1 TEPNA
6 EVTIQD
12 KDGKVIG
19 TGKADAEGNYKI
31 TVSPSQTN
39 GDDVYVTAKDESGNV
54 SGRTPAPTPDTTA
67 PDAPTAVLNED
78 GSQITGTGEPGS
90 TIEVKDQDGNV
101 IGTAEVGE
109 DGNYVV
115 ELSPAQ
121 NSGED
126 LTVNATDK
134 AGNVSPDVIINTPDT
149 TAPDAPTAVLNED
162 GSQITGTGEPGSSI
176 EVKDQDGNVIGT
188 AEVGEDGNYVVELS
202 PAQNSGEDLTVNAT
216 DKAGNV
222 SPDVIINTPD
232 TTAPD
237 APTAVLNE
245 DGSQITGT
253 GEPGSTIEVKDQ
265 DGNVIGTAE
274 VGEDGNYVV
283 ELSPAQNS
291 GEDLTVNATDKAG
304 NVSPDVIIS
313 TPDTTAPD
321 APTAVLNE
329 DGSQITG
336 TGEPGSTIEVKDQD
350 GNVIGTAEV
359 GEDGNYVVELSP
371 AQNS

>member
-1 TEPNA
+1 
-6 EVTIQD
+6 
-12 KDGKVIG
+12 
-19 TGKADAEGNYKI
+19 
-31 TVSPSQTN
+31 
-39 GDDVYVTAKDESGNV
+39 
-54 SGRTPAPTPDTTA
+54 
-67 PDAPTAVLNED
+67 
-78 GSQITGTGEPGS
+78 
-90 TIEVKDQDGNV
+90 
-101 IGTAEVGE
+101 AEVGE

-134 AGNVSPDVIINTPDT
+134 AGNVSPDVII
-149 TAPDAPTAVLNED
+149 
-162 GSQITGTGEPGSSI
+162 S
-176 EVKDQDGNVIGT
+176 
-188 AEVGEDGNYVVELS
+188 
-202 PAQNSGEDLTVNAT
+202 
-216 DKAGNV
+216 
-222 SPDVIINTPD
+222 TPD

-336 TGEPGSTIEVKDQD
+336 TGEPGSTIE
-350 GNVIGTAEV
+350 
-359 GEDGNYVVELSP
+359 
-371 AQNS
+371 